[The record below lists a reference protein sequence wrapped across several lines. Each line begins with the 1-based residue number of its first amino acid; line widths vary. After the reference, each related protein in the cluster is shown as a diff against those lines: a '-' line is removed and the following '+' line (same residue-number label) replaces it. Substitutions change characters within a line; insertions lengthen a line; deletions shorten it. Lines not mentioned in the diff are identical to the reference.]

1 MRAKLDELG
10 SQTGRFYGLTAALP
24 CGPSHIANMD
34 ISHVASTLSELNLMT
49 YDFHGAFSPVTGTN
63 APLYPQG
70 WGEVG
75 FSVHECV
82 ENWLAGGGTKE
93 KLNIG
98 LPFYG
103 RSFAGA
109 TGLNEPHDGADQ
121 VVWGIDDGTPQYFN
135 IMEQLPS
142 MTHVWDKTT
151 WTDWAFFESG
161 GAVSF
166 DSVNAICAKTQYAI
180 ENDLNGFIIWELS
193 GTLMSDLSTPLLDVV
208 NKKLADPSYSCGES
222 GHYPDETIA
231 TNPSSSVSVTEGTG
245 SGLSSPNQSPIIEYM
260 PTINNPVSSS
270 NNGAQTAYVPT
281 ITNPND
287 SASAALFLNCNEN
300 QDSNPKPMELSFK
313 YEMHRHP
320 LVSATAAMEDIKNSM
335 LEDIAMNF
343 GCQHASSGSIGRN
356 LFNIRRKLS
365 TSQDH
370 IVAIMSPPTDTRN
383 ENGE

>member
-1 MRAKLDELG
+1 
-10 SQTGRFYGLTAALP
+10 
-24 CGPSHIANMD
+24 MD

-75 FSVHECV
+75 FSLHECV

-109 TGLNEPHDGADQ
+109 TGLNEHHDGADQ

-151 WTDWAFFESG
+151 WTDWAYFESG

-166 DSVNAICAKTQYAI
+166 DSVDAICAKTEYAI
-180 ENDLNGFIIWELS
+180 VNDLNGFIIWELS

-208 NKKLADPSYSCGES
+208 NEKLTDPSYSCGER
-222 GHYPDETIA
+222 GYYPDETIA
-231 TNPSSSVSVTEGTG
+231 ANPSPSVGISEG
-245 SGLSSPNQSPIIEYM
+245 SAPVLSSPNQSPIIDYM
-260 PTINNPVSSS
+260 PTINNPVPSYD
-270 NNGAQTAYVPT
+270 NGAPT
-281 ITNPND
+281 PSSIGNLPVMTNPND
-287 SASAALFLNCNEN
+287 PTSAAIYLNCNGS
-300 QDSNPKPMELSFK
+300 QDTNPKPIDLSFK

-320 LVSATAAMEDIKNSM
+320 LVSAASAMQDIKMSM
-335 LEDIAMNF
+335 LDDIGKNF
-343 GCQHASSGSIGRN
+343 GCEDATSGSIGRG
-356 LFNIRRKLS
+356 LFSIRRKIS
-365 TSQDH
+365 TTQEQ
-370 IVAIMSPPTDTRN
+370 IVAIMSPPSDSRN
-383 ENGE
+383 ESCK

>member
-1 MRAKLDELG
+1 M
-10 SQTGRFYGLTAALP
+10 
-24 CGPSHIANMD
+24 
-34 ISHVASTLSELNLMT
+34 
-49 YDFHGAFSPVTGTN
+49 
-63 APLYPQG
+63 
-70 WGEVG
+70 
-75 FSVHECV
+75 
-82 ENWLAGGGTKE
+82 
-93 KLNIG
+93 
-98 LPFYG
+98 
-103 RSFAGA
+103 
-109 TGLNEPHDGADQ
+109 
-121 VVWGIDDGTPQYFN
+121 WGIDDGTPQYFN